1 MRRLWLCALLVCG
14 CAAPR
19 AASDATPARAG
30 ERSVTEDSLDLHF
43 RALAAGL
50 EGEGL
55 VRGPLLERGF
65 LPPAGRA
72 AYPVHIPANECA
84 LFVAVATTSMAD
96 LDASLYTA
104 EGSALIEDDS
114 TSSRPT
120 LTFCSSSSAPV
131 DAYLALYAYQGAGSF
146 VAAQFRRSLR
156 EGDDLRTAIEGRS
169 ISALGQLAQT
179 LHERGFEDAAP
190 RVNLPLGDTN
200 PVRMAV
206 NVAAGE
212 CYTLAAE
219 GGDGLAEVG
228 LRLVDSEGGELA
240 HGLGEPSL
248 GEPQLAALQYCAN
261 ERAELALEVV
271 ARRGQGIA
279 RIARFHA
286 AQALVGGARAL
297 WLGEPTP
304 SSAAW
309 SRAKSVV
316 VPAKVPFSSEQVALR
331 QGEVVELAP
340 KRPHGPCQRWSA
352 ELRPGLAR
360 ATLRIESE
368 LGELLAEANSDHM
381 QACTVICRADSPVRI
396 SLIGRAGFGTVTL
409 TGTVV
414 ERRAEETLVEARGS
428 SGRSASAPAPGD
440 DARAQDPAAP
450 GASPSRCSISS
461 GRR

>member
-1 MRRLWLCALLVCG
+1 MRRLWLCALLACG

-19 AASDATPARAG
+19 VVSSGAPVQPG

-50 EGEGL
+50 ESEGL

-131 DAYLALYAYQGAGSF
+131 DAYLALHAYQGAGSF
-146 VAAQFRRSLR
+146 VAAQFRRALR
-156 EGDDLRTAIEGRS
+156 EGDDLRTAVDGRA

-190 RVNLPLGDTN
+190 RVNLPLGDAN

-240 HGLGEPSL
+240 QGLGEPTR

-271 ARRGQGIA
+271 AMRGQGIA
-279 RIARFHA
+279 RIARFRA
-286 AQALVGGARAL
+286 AQALVGGSRAL

-304 SSAAW
+304 SDAAW
-309 SRAKSVV
+309 ANAKNVA
-316 VPAKVPFSSEQVALR
+316 VPGKVPFSSEQVALR

-340 KRPHGPCQRWSA
+340 KRAHGPCERWSA
-352 ELRPGLAR
+352 ELKPGLSR

-368 LGELLAEANSDHM
+368 RGELLGEADSDHM
-381 QACTVICRADSPVRI
+381 QACTVICPGDGARRI
-396 SLIGRAGFGTVTL
+396 SLIGRAGFGSVTL

-414 ERRAEETLVEARGS
+414 DRQADD
-428 SGRSASAPAPGD
+428 APAQESGV
-440 DARAQDPAAP
+440 AGVALR
-450 GASPSRCSISS
+450 RCSMSS